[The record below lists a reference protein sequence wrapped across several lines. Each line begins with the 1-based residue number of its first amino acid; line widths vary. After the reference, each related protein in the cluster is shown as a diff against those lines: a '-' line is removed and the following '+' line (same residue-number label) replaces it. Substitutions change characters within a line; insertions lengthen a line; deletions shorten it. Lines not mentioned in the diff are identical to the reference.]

1 MVSSFRHFHKNRQ
14 IFDLLKHWFWWPWSK
29 CHKKIFW
36 FYPTV
41 YFDKKRG
48 GRESWTSKINSN
60 GKNESWLLIRWKK
73 EHYWSRRWLLHF
85 LLNSF
90 IRLFASEI
98 FIISYLLDLMV
109 PTICS
114 AIDADYPNISKKGL
128 DLTKIIVPKK
138 WKPFFPL
145 FFFCVFLLFK
155 EKKKKMQKKCK
166 KSAAF

>member
-109 PTICS
+109 PTIRS
-114 AIDADYPNISKKGL
+114 AINADYPNISKKGL
-128 DLTKIIVPKK
+128 DLSKIIVAKK
-138 WKPFFPL
+138 WNPFIPL
-145 FFFCVFLLFK
+145 FFFCFFLLFK
-155 EKKKKMQKKCK
+155 EMKKKMQKM
-166 KSAAF
+166 